1 MQQINQ
7 IIGVISDYIN
17 VISIIVGGGIT
28 LIALFYKIRNNI
40 IQYATQFIALIEE
53 DNNLTG
59 PEKMD
64 MVISWIKDLIPRIFT
79 VVLNDT
85 VIRAIAQSIYDDMKK
100 YKDNYIQ
107 AKTGVTT
114 QEALT
119 IVRTVSIELQK
130 SLSGKDTTKE

>member
-1 MQQINQ
+1 MEQINQ
-7 IIGVISDYIN
+7 IIGIISDYVN
-17 VISIIVGGGIT
+17 VISIIIGGGFT
-28 LIALFYKIRNNI
+28 VIALFYKIRNNI

-59 PEKMD
+59 SEKMD

-79 VVLNDT
+79 VVFNDT

-107 AKTGVTT
+107 AKTGVST

-119 IVRTVSIELQK
+119 IVRTVSIEVQK

>member
-1 MQQINQ
+1 MEQFNQ

-17 VISIIVGGGIT
+17 LISIIVGGGFT
-28 LIALFYKIRNNI
+28 VIALFYKIRNNI

-53 DNNLTG
+53 DNTLTG

-64 MVISWIKDLIPRIFT
+64 MVISWVKDLIPRIFT
-79 VVLNDT
+79 VVFNDT
-85 VIRAIAQSIYDDMKK
+85 VVRAIAQSIYDDMKK

-119 IVRTVSIELQK
+119 IVRTVSIEVQK
-130 SLSGKDTTKE
+130 SLSGEKNTKE

>member
-1 MQQINQ
+1 MEQFNQ
-7 IIGVISDYIN
+7 IISVISDYIN
-17 VISIIVGGGIT
+17 VISIIVGGGFT
-28 LIALFYKIRNNI
+28 VIALFYKIRNNI

-53 DNNLTG
+53 DTNLTG
-59 PEKMD
+59 SEKMD
-64 MVISWIKDLIPRIFT
+64 IVISWIKDLIPRIFT
-79 VVLNDT
+79 VVFNDT

-119 IVRTVSIELQK
+119 IVRTVSIEVQK

>member
-1 MQQINQ
+1 MEQINQ

-17 VISIIVGGGIT
+17 LISIIVGGGIT

-53 DNNLTG
+53 DNTLTG

-64 MVISWIKDLIPRIFT
+64 MVISWVKDLIPRIFT
-79 VVLNDT
+79 VIFNDT

-119 IVRTVSIELQK
+119 IVRTVSIEVQK
-130 SLSGKDTTKE
+130 SLSGKETTKE

>member
-1 MQQINQ
+1 MEQINQ

-17 VISIIVGGGIT
+17 IISIIIGGGIT

-53 DNNLTG
+53 DTNLTG
-59 PEKMD
+59 SEKMD

-79 VVLNDT
+79 VVFNDT

>member
-53 DNNLTG
+53 DTNLTG
-59 PEKMD
+59 SEKMD

-79 VVLNDT
+79 VVFNDT

>member
-1 MQQINQ
+1 MEQINQ

-17 VISIIVGGGIT
+17 IISIIIGGGIT
-28 LIALFYKIRNNI
+28 VIALFYKIRNNI

-53 DNNLTG
+53 DTNLTG
-59 PEKMD
+59 SEKMD

-79 VVLNDT
+79 VVFNDT

>member
-1 MQQINQ
+1 MEQINQ
-7 IIGVISDYIN
+7 IIGVISDYVN
-17 VISIIVGGGIT
+17 VISIIVGGGFT
-28 LIALFYKIRNNI
+28 VIALFYKIRNNI

-53 DNNLTG
+53 DTNLTG
-59 PEKMD
+59 SEKMD

-79 VVLNDT
+79 VVFNDT

-114 QEALT
+114 KEALT
-119 IVRTVSIELQK
+119 IVRTVSIEVQK

>member
-1 MQQINQ
+1 MEQFNQ

-17 VISIIVGGGIT
+17 LISIIVGGGFT
-28 LIALFYKIRNNI
+28 VIALFYKIRNNI

-59 PEKMD
+59 SEKMD

-79 VVLNDT
+79 VVFNDT

>member
-1 MQQINQ
+1 MEQFNQ

-17 VISIIVGGGIT
+17 LISIIVGGGLA

-114 QEALT
+114 KEALT
-119 IVRTVSIELQK
+119 IVRTVSIEVQK

>member
-1 MQQINQ
+1 MEQFNQ

-17 VISIIVGGGIT
+17 LISIIVGGGFT
-28 LIALFYKIRNNI
+28 VIALFYKIRNNI

-59 PEKMD
+59 SEKMD
-64 MVISWIKDLIPRIFT
+64 MVISWIKDLIPHIFT
-79 VVLNDT
+79 VVFNDT

-119 IVRTVSIELQK
+119 IVRTVSIEVQK